1 MNIYRPAGFWIRLG
15 ALVLDYLITSV
26 PLAIIFM
33 LATGKDP
40 NDSTMISI
48 ILTLYSLLLPV
59 YWNGYVIG
67 KKICGIRIV
76 KKDGTQ
82 VGFLTMILRVLVGAL
97 IYGVT
102 FGIGVIVS
110 AFMVGMREDKRSIH
124 DFVAGTYVTYADLP
138 DESIE
143 RANNFALFFA

>member
-15 ALVLDYLITSV
+15 AVVLDYLITSV

-40 NDSTMISI
+40 NESAMISI
-48 ILTLYSLLLPV
+48 ILTLYGILLPV

-82 VGFLTMILRVLVGAL
+82 AGFLTMILRVLVGGL

-124 DFVAGTYVTYADLP
+124 DFEAGTYVTYALP

-143 RANNFALFFA
+143 KSE

>member
-15 ALVLDYLITSV
+15 AVVLDYLITSV

-40 NDSTMISI
+40 NESTMISI
-48 ILTLYSLLLPV
+48 ILTLYAILLPV

-67 KKICGIRIV
+67 KRSAV
-76 KKDGTQ
+76 SASSKKTALR
-82 VGFLTMILRVLVGAL
+82 VGFLTMILRVLVGGL

-110 AFMVGMREDKRSIH
+110 AFMVGMREDRRSIH
-124 DFVAGTYVTYADLP
+124 DFVAGTYVTYALP

-143 RANNFALFFA
+143 KSE

>member
-1 MNIYRPAGFWIRLG
+1 MDQIGSRGTRLFNYFSAFG
-15 ALVLDYLITSV
+15 D
-26 PLAIIFM
+26 IFM

-40 NDSTMISI
+40 NESTMISI
-48 ILTLYSLLLPV
+48 ILTLYAILLPV

-82 VGFLTMILRVLVGAL
+82 VGFLTMILRVLLGGL

-124 DFVAGTYVTYADLP
+124 DL
-138 DESIE
+138 
-143 RANNFALFFA
+143 

>member
-82 VGFLTMILRVLVGAL
+82 VGFITMILRVLVGAL

-124 DFVAGTYVTYADLP
+124 DFVAGTYVTYALP

-143 RANNFALFFA
+143 KSE

>member
-15 ALVLDYLITSV
+15 AVVLDYLITSV

-40 NDSTMISI
+40 NESAMISI
-48 ILTLYSLLLPV
+48 ILTLYGILLPV

-76 KKDGTQ
+76 KKTE
-82 VGFLTMILRVLVGAL
+82 LR
-97 IYGVT
+97 
-102 FGIGVIVS
+102 
-110 AFMVGMREDKRSIH
+110 
-124 DFVAGTYVTYADLP
+124 
-138 DESIE
+138 
-143 RANNFALFFA
+143 

>member
-15 ALVLDYLITSV
+15 AVVLDYLITSV

-40 NDSTMISI
+40 NESAMISI
-48 ILTLYSLLLPV
+48 ILTLYGILLPV

-82 VGFLTMILRVLVGAL
+82 VGFLTMILRVLVGGL

-110 AFMVGMREDKRSIH
+110 AFMVGMREDRRSIH
-124 DFVAGTYVTYADLP
+124 DFVAGTYVTYAVAGRID
-138 DESIE
+138 
-143 RANNFALFFA
+143 

>member
-15 ALVLDYLITSV
+15 AVVLDYLITSV

-40 NDSTMISI
+40 NESAMISI
-48 ILTLYSLLLPV
+48 ILTLYGILLPV

-82 VGFLTMILRVLVGAL
+82 VGFLTMILRVLVGGL

-124 DFVAGTYVTYADLP
+124 DFVAGTYVTYAPP

-143 RANNFALFFA
+143 KSE

>member
-15 ALVLDYLITSV
+15 AVVLDYLITSV
-26 PLAIIFM
+26 PLVIIFM

-40 NDSTMISI
+40 NESTMISI
-48 ILTLYSLLLPV
+48 ILTLYAILLPV

-82 VGFLTMILRVLVGAL
+82 VGFLTMILRVLVGGL

-110 AFMVGMREDKRSIH
+110 AFMVGMREDRRSIH
-124 DFVAGTYVTYADLP
+124 DFVAGTYVTYALS

-143 RANNFALFFA
+143 KSE

>member
-15 ALVLDYLITSV
+15 AVVLDYLITSV

-40 NDSTMISI
+40 NESTMISI
-48 ILTLYSLLLPV
+48 ILTLYAILLPV

-76 KKDGTQ
+76 KKTA
-82 VGFLTMILRVLVGAL
+82 LR
-97 IYGVT
+97 
-102 FGIGVIVS
+102 
-110 AFMVGMREDKRSIH
+110 
-124 DFVAGTYVTYADLP
+124 
-138 DESIE
+138 
-143 RANNFALFFA
+143 

>member
-15 ALVLDYLITSV
+15 AVVLDYLITSV

-40 NDSTMISI
+40 NESAMISI
-48 ILTLYSLLLPV
+48 ILTLYGILLPV

-82 VGFLTMILRVLVGAL
+82 VGFLTMILRVLVGGL

-110 AFMVGMREDKRSIH
+110 AFMVGMREDRRSIH
-124 DFVAGTYVTYADLP
+124 DFVAGTYVTYMTP

-143 RANNFALFFA
+143 KSE

>member
-67 KKICGIRIV
+67 KKICGIRIK

-124 DFVAGTYVTYADLP
+124 DFVAGTYVTYALP

-143 RANNFALFFA
+143 KSE

>member
-15 ALVLDYLITSV
+15 AVVLDYLITSV

-40 NDSTMISI
+40 NESAMISI
-48 ILTLYSLLLPV
+48 ILTLYGILLPV

-82 VGFLTMILRVLVGAL
+82 VGFLTMILRVLVGGL

-124 DFVAGTYVTYADLP
+124 DFVAGTYVTYAAP

-143 RANNFALFFA
+143 KSE

>member
-67 KKICGIRIV
+67 KR
-76 KKDGTQ
+76 
-82 VGFLTMILRVLVGAL
+82 FA
-97 IYGVT
+97 
-102 FGIGVIVS
+102 VS
-110 AFMVGMREDKRSIH
+110 ALSKK
-124 DFVAGTYVTYADLP
+124 T
-138 DESIE
+138 
-143 RANNFALFFA
+143 ALR

>member
-15 ALVLDYLITSV
+15 AVVLDYLITSV

-40 NDSTMISI
+40 NESAMISI
-48 ILTLYSLLLPV
+48 ILTLYGILLPV

-82 VGFLTMILRVLVGAL
+82 VGFLTMILRVLVGGL

-124 DFVAGTYVTYADLP
+124 DFVAGTYVAYALP

-143 RANNFALFFA
+143 KSE